1 MGSTDYFFNA
11 VQACKTKIAQR
22 VSVLNHGG
30 KYSIMEIFKR
40 LEPLSRPVFISAG
53 LLMLVQ
59 VFIIGLRRHGM
70 DFVPEWWAA
79 PPAIGAVV
87 ATILGLITL
96 YSRTHGHASRLAFAS
111 VCMGV
116 TSGILLC
123 TTALWFV
130 FDALEGGAIPKL
142 RPTSVQGA
150 IALFMVTFII
160 ALLLSAAA
168 CLRTKATRVI
178 GFLLLVPVFAW
189 CLILG
194 VALMSS
200 MSDAL
205 KLDFYTNGAIAAA
218 LIATGF
224 LTRAN
229 NNPANMLE
237 RI

>member
-1 MGSTDYFFNA
+1 
-11 VQACKTKIAQR
+11 
-22 VSVLNHGG
+22 
-30 KYSIMEIFKR
+30 MEIFKR
-40 LEPLSRPVFISAG
+40 LGPLSRPAFITAG

-59 VFIIGLRRHGM
+59 VCIIGLRRYGL
-70 DFVPEWWAA
+70 DFIPEWWAA

-87 ATILGLITL
+87 ATILGLVTL
-96 YSRTHGHASRLAFAS
+96 YSRTYGHASRLAFAS
-111 VCMGV
+111 VGMGV

-123 TTALWFV
+123 VTALWLV
-130 FDALEGGAIPKL
+130 LDVLEGGVMPPLLPK
-142 RPTSVQGA
+142 SVQGA
-150 IALFMVTFII
+150 VALFMMTFVI

-168 CLRTKATRVI
+168 CRKTKATRVI

-194 VALMSS
+194 VALMLT

-218 LIATGF
+218 FIAIGF

-229 NNPANMLE
+229 NNPANTLE